1 MIKHV
6 QFMVVQICSNKAV
19 KNKKTNYQKPKW
31 YLELKLKLQL
41 WSDLYPE
48 DIHSTSDL
56 DFPFHSFTGWWKMEK
71 RPRLMSRVGE
81 PGQKCESESA
91 SSSVLL
97 DPLRARATLCS
108 LPGPSVHG
116 IFQVRIL
123 EWVAISFSRDL
134 SHPGIKPVSPAL
146 QADSLLSEPPGEPP
160 CTKLNL
166 KALHFYVSMTRK

>member
-1 MIKHV
+1 
-6 QFMVVQICSNKAV
+6 
-19 KNKKTNYQKPKW
+19 
-31 YLELKLKLQL
+31 
-41 WSDLYPE
+41 
-48 DIHSTSDL
+48 
-56 DFPFHSFTGWWKMEK
+56 MEK
-71 RPRLMSRVGE
+71 RPRLMNTVGE

-123 EWVAISFSRDL
+123 EWVAIPFSRDL

-160 CTKLNL
+160 LY
-166 KALHFYVSMTRK
+166 KAEPQSPTLLCKYDQKIKQPLTLCPLRG